1 MNIGELVVTLGV
13 DASQLVSGVN
23 SAVKEIKSY
32 ENAVDSIV
40 KKINR
45 DLEDFGRK
53 MKDFGRT
60 MSIVFTAPIILVGK
74 AMYEIAG
81 KYEQIEVAFNVL
93 TKSVSEAKYLLQ
105 DLEQF
110 AKRTPF
116 KFKDLIEN
124 SKFLMAMG
132 FQAKEI
138 IPTMEALGNAVSAL
152 GGGSDLIHR
161 VILALGQMRAKAR
174 ISAQEMRQ
182 LAEAGIPAW
191 EILQQNLYETTG
203 IFYRMPE
210 LMDMAEKKTL
220 DVATAF
226 PALIAGMQQ
235 RFGGMMAAQMTT
247 LLGQVILMKNKMY
260 FIVRD
265 LGMSLLPLAKKI
277 LSDYLFP
284 IIERLKKLVDWFV
297 KLDDAQKLHYLKWVA
312 ILTVV
317 GPVSLVLGYI
327 ATNVLPGL
335 VRMLGFATKQFIGL
349 GVAMLAVPG
358 LNVAIGIGL
367 LATALF
373 GMYRRA
379 FKATDAQ
386 KDLNDALEE
395 TNRILDKSSL
405 EQFMKGL
412 GSDTKQFAQEIATG
426 LYPIDYLE
434 NMVKLLDEQIL
445 NVKRRMATP
454 YTAKQLG
461 YEEGDTEAAFAVET
475 FENMKDDYIP
485 ILNAYETALTAVR
498 AELKRIEGLK
508 QVSFGKFTPDQ
519 QKI

>member
-53 MKDFGRT
+53 MKDVGRT

-220 DVATAF
+220 DVATGF
-226 PALIAGMQQ
+226 PALI
-235 RFGGMMAAQMTT
+235 
-247 LLGQVILMKNKMY
+247 
-260 FIVRD
+260 
-265 LGMSLLPLAKKI
+265 
-277 LSDYLFP
+277 
-284 IIERLKKLVDWFV
+284 
-297 KLDDAQKLHYLKWVA
+297 
-312 ILTVV
+312 
-317 GPVSLVLGYI
+317 
-327 ATNVLPGL
+327 
-335 VRMLGFATKQFIGL
+335 
-349 GVAMLAVPG
+349 
-358 LNVAIGIGL
+358 
-367 LATALF
+367 
-373 GMYRRA
+373 
-379 FKATDAQ
+379 
-386 KDLNDALEE
+386 
-395 TNRILDKSSL
+395 
-405 EQFMKGL
+405 
-412 GSDTKQFAQEIATG
+412 
-426 LYPIDYLE
+426 
-434 NMVKLLDEQIL
+434 
-445 NVKRRMATP
+445 
-454 YTAKQLG
+454 
-461 YEEGDTEAAFAVET
+461 
-475 FENMKDDYIP
+475 
-485 ILNAYETALTAVR
+485 
-498 AELKRIEGLK
+498 
-508 QVSFGKFTPDQ
+508 
-519 QKI
+519 